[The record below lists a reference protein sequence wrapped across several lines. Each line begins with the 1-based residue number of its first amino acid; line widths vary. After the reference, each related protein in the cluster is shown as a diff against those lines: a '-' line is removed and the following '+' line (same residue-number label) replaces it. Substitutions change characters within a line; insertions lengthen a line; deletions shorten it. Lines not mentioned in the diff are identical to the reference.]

1 MKNKI
6 LAFLILVLLFSCT
19 KEVKIKTNN
28 DDISFSSQT
37 SNTSYRQLKYK
48 MILPETIF
56 VNKTY
61 KAIIEFESDF
71 DTIIDPIQVSKA
83 LNDTTKTRLITFYN
97 FFPVKSPME
106 SEGNLIIKDSTFVLN
121 KKFIIE
127 NILFKETGEFVFCGL
142 IFDQIMYNHYD
153 KKGMRDS
160 VYFDRKRQQIFK
172 KVVVID

>member
-1 MKNKI
+1 MTHKIIIFVLMILLYSCKKDKEDIDKNLKI
-6 LAFLILVLLFSCT
+6 
-19 KEVKIKTNN
+19 
-28 DDISFSSQT
+28 T
-37 SNTSYRQLKYK
+37 SENPQPPYNQLKYK
-48 MILPETIF
+48 IILPDTLK
-56 VNKTY
+56 VNKCYEAVIT
-61 KAIIEFESDF
+61 FESDF

-106 SEGNLIIKDSTFVLN
+106 SQGNLIIKDSTFVLN
-121 KKFIIE
+121 KKFVIE

-142 IFDQIMYNHYD
+142 IFDQIMYNHYN
-153 KKGMRDS
+153 KKGVRDS